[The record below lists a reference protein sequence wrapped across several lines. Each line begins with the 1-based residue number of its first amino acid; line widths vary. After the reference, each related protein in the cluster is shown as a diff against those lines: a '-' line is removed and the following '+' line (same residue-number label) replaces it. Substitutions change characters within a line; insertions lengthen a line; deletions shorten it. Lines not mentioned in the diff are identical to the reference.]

1 MGKSHALA
9 FRAVPSVFSPPPAV
23 PVLEMLADATEELAR
38 SGAESLGFARWTA
51 DWRALVADAGVEVV
65 DITAPNH
72 LHKEMALA
80 AAAAGKHIYCEKPLA
95 LTGADALE
103 MTQAAEAAGIKTL
116 VGFNYLKNPAAGLAK
131 EIVAGGDIGDIV
143 HFRGTFDQDAMA
155 DPRATHSW
163 RHEKALAGSG
173 ALGDLGAHVIS
184 MAEYLLGDVAEVCGQ
199 VQTVIAER
207 PMAAGG
213 GGYGAQA
220 GADSPMRAVENE
232 DQVQFLVRFACGA
245 AGAIEASRIASGR
258 KLFLCWEITGT
269 RGALYF
275 DQERMNELKLYR
287 ADDPAGR
294 QGFRTIHV
302 GPEHPHYGAFF
313 PIAGLGLG
321 YNDQKLIEA
330 YELLAGIAEG
340 RPLYPDFRAAWKVS
354 RVIDAVLRSAEERR
368 WVNVEER

>member
-1 MGKSHALA
+1 MA

-38 SGAESLGFARWTA
+38 SGAENLGFARWTA

-131 EIVAGGDIGDIV
+131 EIVAGGDIGDII

-163 RHEKALAGSG
+163 RHKRALAGSG

-199 VQTVIAER
+199 VQTVVAER

-213 GGYGAQA
+213 GGYRAQA
-220 GADSPMRAVENE
+220 GAGSPMRAVENE
-232 DQVQFLVRFACGA
+232 DQVQFLVRFASGA

-321 YNDQKLIEA
+321 YNDQKPIEV
-330 YELLAGIAEG
+330 YELVAAIADD
-340 RPLYPDFRAAWKVS
+340 RPLYPDFRAGWQVS
-354 RVIDAVLRSAEERR
+354 RVIDAVLQSAQERR
-368 WVNVEER
+368 WVRIGAE